1 MTGSDFEKFA
11 EFGLA
16 GLVIAALLLM
26 LWHQNRQHRE
36 DQREWRRLIEAFGEK
51 IDRLTDAIRGVIR

>member
-1 MTGSDFEKFA
+1 MDSFNLGKFA

-16 GLVIAALLLM
+16 GLVIAALFVT

-36 DQREWRRLIEAFGEK
+36 ERRHRSDPMNRFGEK
-51 IDRLTDAIRGVIR
+51 IDRLSHAIRGSIR

>member
-1 MTGSDFEKFA
+1 MDKFA

-16 GLVIAALLLM
+16 GLVIAALFVT

-36 DQREWRRLIEAFGEK
+36 ERRRWSDLMDRFGDK
-51 IDRLTDAIRGVIR
+51 IDRLTDAIRGALR